1 MLSVSDLLEVLAG
14 PLFELL
20 VWLKPFYGSDRDDA
34 QTWFSVYRKSSSK
47 KDEADGDFY

>member
-1 MLSVSDLLEVLAG
+1 MLSVDFLLGLAG
-14 PLFELL
+14 VLFELI
-20 VWLKPFYGSDRDDA
+20 VWLKPFYASDRDDA